1 MKRIETVEKVCFKTW
16 TIYVVLLMADLEAR
30 TFIGRITKKLL
41 ADCGLPD
48 IRWHDLRS
56 TYCTLLL
63 KNDFN
68 PKAVSKLM
76 GHAKEIVT
84 IDVYGDNQGIIAEGV
99 PEITEYME
107 EVLPT
112 ISEEDSFKQ
121 ELLEVVADTSE
132 YMEIME
138 NGSSSE

>member
-1 MKRIETVEKVCFKTW
+1 MKINIYQINLERDKHNIIFMNYESLGQFQGSSEVETVTV
-16 TIYVVLLMADLEAR
+16 
-30 TFIGRITKKLL
+30 
-41 ADCGLPD
+41 
-48 IRWHDLRS
+48 
-56 TYCTLLL
+56 
-63 KNDFN
+63 
-68 PKAVSKLM
+68 
-76 GHAKEIVT
+76 
-84 IDVYGDNQGIIAEGV
+84 DVYGDNQGIIAEGV